1 MKIVILDGYT
11 VNPGDLSWNDLE
23 SLGELQNYD
32 RTKPEDIVKR
42 IGDAD
47 AVFTSKCLITG
58 DVMDACPNLKFVATL
73 ATGYDNISL
82 DAAKERGIAV
92 CNVPAYSTEAVTQH
106 TFALI
111 LELCNQ
117 VGFNNSAV
125 QAGEWTSCPDFCMI
139 KTPMM
144 QLSGKTLGIIGYGT
158 IGKRVGQV
166 AEAFGMKVIPYSKD
180 PENSIKADIITLHC
194 PATADNK
201 GFVNKEF
208 INKMKDGAFLINT
221 ARGALINEADLA
233 DAVKNG
239 KLAGAAVDV
248 VSKEPILETNPL
260 LNVPNI
266 IITAHMA
273 WSSLEAREVIT
284 KTSAANL
291 KAFIEGKELNRIV

>member
-11 VNPGDLSWNDLE
+11 VNPGDLNWNDLE

-82 DAAKERGIAV
+82 AAAKERGIAV

-117 VGFNNSAV
+117 VGFNNNAV
-125 QAGEWTSCPDFCMI
+125 QTGEWTSCPDFCMI

-144 QLSGKTLGIIGYGT
+144 QLNGKTLGIIGYGT

-166 AEAFGMKVIPYSKD
+166 AEAFGMEVIPYSKD
-180 PENSIKADIITLHC
+180 PENAIKADIITLHC

-208 INKMKDGAFLINT
+208 ISKMKDGAILINT

-233 DAVKNG
+233 EAVKSG

-248 VSKEPILETNPL
+248 VSKEPILEANPL

-273 WSSLEAREVIT
+273 WSSIEAREVIT